1 MAQSSSTNLDS
12 IWGKFADEQAAQRT
26 QQKLE
31 EAGIERDKIVLESEN
46 FVEPIRL
53 EETEAIANLKT
64 GGITGAVLGALIG
77 LSISLIMTDFAS
89 IGLTALSNFQTI
101 HYFSPIM
108 GAIVGAAGMSLI
120 LGIGGGNAPQDD
132 AAGQR
137 PESTR
142 HLVVVKGTAEEV
154 ALSREIITQQGG
166 EVEEANRR

>member
-1 MAQSSSTNLDS
+1 MSQSPSTDLDS
-12 IWGKFADEQAAQRT
+12 IWGKFADAQAAEAT

-31 EAGIERDKIVLESEN
+31 EAGIERDKIVLKSEN

-53 EETEAIANLKT
+53 EETEAISNLKT
-64 GGITGAVLGALIG
+64 GAITGAVLGALIG

-89 IGLTALSNFQTI
+89 IGLRALNNFQTI

-120 LGIGGGNAPQDD
+120 LGIGGGNVPQDD
-132 AAGQR
+132 AQQR

-142 HLVVVKGTAEEV
+142 HLVTVRGTAQEV

-166 EVEEANRR
+166 EVEEVDRR